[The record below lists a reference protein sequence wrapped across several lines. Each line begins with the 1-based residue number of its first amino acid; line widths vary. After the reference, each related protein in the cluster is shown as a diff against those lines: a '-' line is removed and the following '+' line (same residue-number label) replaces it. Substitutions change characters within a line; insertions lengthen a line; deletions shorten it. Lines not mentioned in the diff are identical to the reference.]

1 MGFGKFL
8 GKVAG
13 DITNSLKEANEE
25 RKRRIKIEQDRKRK
39 ERAQWEKQY
48 AEIEKLLDKFEI
60 PMLQKFCEN
69 VLGRLPQGDV
79 EEYDDKSTGE
89 KIVEEYDPAREHY
102 IDFIWVYLKDG
113 KLKFTQIKDFA
124 LKNRIVAPSFFGD
137 SENSSSSQLN
147 DFEIIINSI
156 VAQFEPERID
166 SEEHLQAQ
174 VTIFLKAKFPTKKIE
189 REVLTKRG
197 DKLDIVIDGKYVFE
211 LKVPQDRTSLR
222 NLSAQLEE
230 YKEEYPDICAIIFD
244 DESKNL
250 TSEIKE
256 YIDKYKRSLGIHSVI
271 LRGRK
276 QG

>member
-60 PMLQKFCEN
+60 PMLRKFCEN

-79 EEYDDKSTGE
+79 EEYDDKNTGE

-102 IDFIWVYLKDG
+102 IDFIWIYLKDG
-113 KLKFTQIKDFA
+113 KLKFVQIKDFA

-137 SENSSSSQLN
+137 SENSSISQLN

-156 VAQFEPERID
+156 VAQFEPEKID

-174 VTIFLKAKFPTKKIE
+174 VTIFLKAKFPTRKIE

-211 LKVPQDRTSLR
+211 LKVPQDRTALR

-230 YKEEYPDICAIIFD
+230 YKEEYHDICAIIFD

-256 YIDKYKRSLGIHSVI
+256 YIDKYKRNLGIHSVI

>member
-1 MGFGKFL
+1 MGIGKFL

-25 RKRRIKIEQDRKRK
+25 RKRRIKIEQDRKRQ

-60 PMLQKFCEN
+60 ADLDKFCKN
-69 VLGRLPQGDV
+69 VIGASPQGDV
-79 EEYDDKSTGE
+79 EEYKDEETGE
-89 KIVEEYDPAREHY
+89 KVIDEYDPAREHY
-102 IDFIWVYLKDG
+102 VDFIWDKIKDG
-113 KLKFTQIKDFA
+113 KIKFSQIKDFG

-137 SENSSSSQLN
+137 ADKSTGSQLD

-166 SEEHLQAQ
+166 NEEHLQAQ
-174 VTIFLKAKFPTKKIE
+174 VTIFLKAKFPDKKIE
-189 REVLTKRG
+189 REVLTKKG
-197 DKLDIVIDGKYVFE
+197 DKLDIVVDGKYVFE
-211 LKVPQDRTSLR
+211 LKVPDTRTTLR

-244 DESKNL
+244 DETKNL
-250 TSEIKE
+250 TSEINE
-256 YIDKYKRSLGIHSVI
+256 YVDKYKRSLGIHSVI

-276 QG
+276 RE